1 MFRNNYLVPAFGS
14 FILHAILAMYLLG
27 SLDFNN
33 KNMEILSKPVFVDI
47 LKEETKA
54 NAKTL
59 PQKPITQ
66 PKEENIIPT
75 DTKIEK
81 KINYS
86 DLIQNSSI
94 NELIEEEKEISEEN
108 LVSIYSQ
115 MIVEMIQSAWIKP
128 KNIQNGLSCD
138 LRVTINSN
146 GRILKY
152 SLIQSSGNIRFDNS
166 ALRALKRVETFKFF
180 NKIPLDIY
188 NNNFKNLVIN
198 FNPE

>member
-75 DTKIEK
+75 ETKIEK
-81 KINYS
+81 KIDTFSSKVN
-86 DLIQNSSI
+86 QN
-94 NELIEEEKEISEEN
+94 L
-108 LVSIYSQ
+108 
-115 MIVEMIQSAWIKP
+115 
-128 KNIQNGLSCD
+128 NG
-138 LRVTINSN
+138 I
-146 GRILKY
+146 
-152 SLIQSSGNIRFDNS
+152 
-166 ALRALKRVETFKFF
+166 
-180 NKIPLDIY
+180 
-188 NNNFKNLVIN
+188 
-198 FNPE
+198 

>member
-54 NAKTL
+54 NVKTL

-66 PKEENIIPT
+66 SKEENIIPT

-152 SLIQSSGNIRFDNS
+152 SFIYIRSS
-166 ALRALKRVETFKFF
+166 FF
-180 NKIPLDIY
+180 Q
-188 NNNFKNLVIN
+188 
-198 FNPE
+198 

>member
-81 KINYS
+81 K
-86 DLIQNSSI
+86 LI
-94 NELIEEEKEISEEN
+94 
-108 LVSIYSQ
+108 
-115 MIVEMIQSAWIKP
+115 IV
-128 KNIQNGLSCD
+128 
-138 LRVTINSN
+138 
-146 GRILKY
+146 IL
-152 SLIQSSGNIRFDNS
+152 
-166 ALRALKRVETFKFF
+166 FKT
-180 NKIPLDIY
+180 L
-188 NNNFKNLVIN
+188 L
-198 FNPE
+198 

>member
-115 MIVEMIQSAWIKP
+115 MIVEMIQSA
-128 KNIQNGLSCD
+128 D
-138 LRVTINSN
+138 
-146 GRILKY
+146 
-152 SLIQSSGNIRFDNS
+152 
-166 ALRALKRVETFKFF
+166 
-180 NKIPLDIY
+180 
-188 NNNFKNLVIN
+188 
-198 FNPE
+198 